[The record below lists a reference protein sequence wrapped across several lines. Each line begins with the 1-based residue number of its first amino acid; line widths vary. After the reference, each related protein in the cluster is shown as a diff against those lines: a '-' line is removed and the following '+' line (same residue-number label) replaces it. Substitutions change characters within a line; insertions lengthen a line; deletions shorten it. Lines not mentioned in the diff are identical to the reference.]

1 MAWKESWHVLRREFL
16 LGHSKVECETLK
28 MGTGNACPQVEEGVA
43 LMLTCSFSF
52 AK

>member
-28 MGTGNACPQVEEGVA
+28 MGTGNASPQVDEGVA

-52 AK
+52 TK